1 MFDGYFMLL
10 LRLSNKLVTHL
21 TYVIEELI
29 RILPLINFR
38 KMIYISTILKK
49 FVGLSENLY
58 YISPQFLEN
67 QLTQLS

>member
-10 LRLSNKLVTHL
+10 LRLPNKLVTHL

-49 FVGLSENLY
+49 FVGLSEILY

-67 QLTQLS
+67 QLIQLS

>member
-10 LRLSNKLVTHL
+10 LRLPNKLVTHL

-67 QLTQLS
+67 QLIQLL